1 MNHLHYFWRNLFA
14 RLIYCLR
21 TKYSLKVLTS
31 SPVSWNVTYMTLVR
45 WVQISNSSK
54 SGLAKK
60 GLKTLKLIQIWIKSA
75 LKTLKCP
82 LLYYYNNLR
91 SSVICCLFSVYIYI
105 YIIYIYILY
114 IYIIY
119 IYIMCMYWYPLSS
132 SSFSVSSV
140 TVSVSFVCD
149 FCNFIGNFSNFM
161 VNQIT
166 SWILNY
172 FFLK

>member
-45 WVQISNSSK
+45 WVQISKSSK

-82 LLYYYNNLR
+82 LLYYYINLR

-105 YIIYIYILY
+105 YIYYIYIYIIYIYIYYIYILY
-114 IYIIY
+114 IYIYNVYVLI
-119 IYIMCMYWYPLSS
+119 SS
-132 SSFSVSSV
+132 IKFII
-140 TVSVSFVCD
+140 
-149 FCNFIGNFSNFM
+149 FCFICNCFCFIC
-161 VNQIT
+161 V
-166 SWILNY
+166 WL
-172 FFLK
+172 L